1 LVHEQAQQTLRVAE
15 PTKLRD
21 NMELENHVA
30 LSIVVPCY
38 NEAHALPL
46 LRDRLL
52 PVLNSL
58 GLNWEVVFVDDGSA
72 DSTGDQLAAMHRGNP
87 RFKIL
92 AFSRNFGHQA
102 AISAGLAYASGDV
115 VAIMDADLQDPPE
128 ILSTC
133 LEKVRAGYDVVYA
146 VRRKR
151 KENVFKRSAYTVFY
165 RLLKFT
171 AEIDIPLDSGDF
183 CVMTRRVVTIL
194 TRMPERNVFVRGL
207 RAWAGFRQI
216 GVPYEREARA
226 AGETKYPFKK
236 LLGLAM
242 DGVFAFSTLPLRL
255 ATFLGFFA
263 VGLSVVAGLFIL
275 SWRVFGFRFM
285 GQTAHELPGWTAV
298 VGAALFFG
306 GIQLLI
312 LGVMGEYLGRIY
324 AEVKQRP
331 RWVVRE
337 ALGIQTQPG
346 SPEGRIQTRDRH
358 LD

>member
-1 LVHEQAQQTLRVAE
+1 MESQNRV
-15 PTKLRD
+15 D
-21 NMELENHVA
+21 

-52 PVLNSL
+52 SSLNSL
-58 GLNWEVVFVDDGSA
+58 GLNWEVVFVDDGSS
-72 DSTGDQLAAMHRGNP
+72 DGTGEQLAAMHRANP
-87 RFKIL
+87 GFKVL

-102 AISAGLAYASGDV
+102 AISAGLAHAAGDV

-128 ILSTC
+128 ILAAC
-133 LEKVRAGYDVVYA
+133 LEKVRAGYDVVFA

-151 KENVFKRSAYTVFY
+151 KENVFKRCAYAVFY
-165 RLLKFT
+165 RLLKLT

-183 CVMTRRVVTIL
+183 CVMTRRVVTVL

-216 GVPYEREARA
+216 GLPYEREARA
-226 AGETKYPFKK
+226 AGETKYPFRK
-236 LLGLAM
+236 LLRLAM

-255 ATFLGFFA
+255 ATYLGFFA
-263 VGLSVVAGLFIL
+263 VGLAVLAGLFIL
-275 SWRVFGFRFM
+275 SWRIFGFKFM

-324 AEVKQRP
+324 SEVKQRP
-331 RWVVRE
+331 RWVVRQT
-337 ALGIQTQPG
+337 LGMQTQPN
-346 SPEGRIQTRDRH
+346 SPEGGLQTCDH
-358 LD
+358 NVD